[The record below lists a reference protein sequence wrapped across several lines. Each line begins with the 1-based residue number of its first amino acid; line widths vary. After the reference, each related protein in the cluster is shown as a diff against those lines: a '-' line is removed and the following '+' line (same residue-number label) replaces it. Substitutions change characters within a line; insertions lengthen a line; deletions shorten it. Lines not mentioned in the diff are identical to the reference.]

1 MQLMKYCAL
10 AALIGA
16 LVGTNQARAA
26 NLLANAGFENPV
38 TTDGYPFV
46 GSWEAFNGGA
56 GSSSNNSA
64 TTPRSGAMDLG
75 VSILNTDNTFAG
87 AFQDVPNLV
96 AGQQVTFSGFHM
108 TSSNPLDLTTEVRI
122 EWRTNTNNDATSTEV
137 SRTANLNPVAGFG
150 QYTPFSLIA
159 TVPAGATAARAVYAI
174 QTFSGGPTNN
184 GIVFVDDTSF
194 DVVPEPATMGLLGL
208 GAIGCVT
215 LGRRNRRG

>member
-1 MQLMKYCAL
+1 MHLMKYCAL

-26 NLLANAGFENPV
+26 NLLANPGFEDPV
-38 TTDGYPFV
+38 TSDGPPFV

-56 GSSSNNSA
+56 GTSANNST
-64 TTPRSGAMDLG
+64 TTPRTGLQDLRLA
-75 VSILNTDNTFAG
+75 ITNTDNTFAG
-87 AFQDVPNLV
+87 AFQDVPGLA
-96 AGQQVTFSGFHM
+96 AGSLGTFSGWHM
-108 TSSNPLDLTTEVRI
+108 SPSNPLDLTVEVRI
-122 EWRTNTNNDATSTEV
+122 EWRNSVSNTEI
-137 SRTANLNPVAGFG
+137 SRTPNINPVPTDAYS
-150 QYTPFSLIA
+150 QFSLPA
-159 TVPAGATAARAVYAI
+159 LVPAGADTARVVYAI

-194 DVVPEPATMGLLGL
+194 EVVPEPATIGLLGL